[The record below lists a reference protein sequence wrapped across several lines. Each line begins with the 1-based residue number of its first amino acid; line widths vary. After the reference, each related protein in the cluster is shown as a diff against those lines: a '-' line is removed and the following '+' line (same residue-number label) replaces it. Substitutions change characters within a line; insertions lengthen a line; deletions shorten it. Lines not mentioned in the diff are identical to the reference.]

1 MRYSLEELYDV
12 FLETGKVCTDTRAL
26 IPGSIYFAL
35 KGERFDGNRFAHK
48 ALDEGCRLAVVDE
61 ESLEDRPGLFRV
73 PNVLEALQQLAR
85 YHRKN
90 LRIPVIG
97 ITGSNGKTTTKELI
111 SLVLSKKFKVWHTPG
126 NLNNHIGVPL
136 TLLAMKPGTQIAVVE
151 MGANHIGEIGAL
163 CEIARPDHGL
173 ITNVGYAH
181 LEGFGSFE
189 GVRQGK
195 GELYNFLKR
204 AGGEI
209 FVNVDNDWLME
220 MVGDYPWIG
229 YGTGDDA
236 VVKASEVSAEPFLSF
251 SLTTTQVK
259 NMPVNTNLTGL
270 YNLEN
275 VLAAASV
282 GHYFGIEEASVCDA
296 IEQYLPENNRSQVL
310 NTEDNRLLL
319 DAYNAN
325 PSSMKAALEY
335 FRSIDHPRKVLVL
348 GGMKEM
354 GQQSKTEHEKLIEE
368 IKKTDFVSC
377 YLTGPEFEGM
387 VPQDQRCHWYSS
399 TAKLKDALKNDEIKD
414 ALILI
419 KGSRANQLEEL
430 VEVL

>member
-1 MRYSLEELYDV
+1 MRQSLEELYDV

-236 VVKASEVSAEPFLSF
+236 VVKASEVSAKPFLSF
-251 SLTTTQVK
+251 SLTTTQVN

-282 GHYFGIEEASVCDA
+282 GHYFGIEEALVCDA

-387 VPQDQRCHWYSS
+387 VPQGKRCHWYSS
-399 TAKLKDALKNDEIKD
+399 TAKLKEALKNDGIKD

-419 KGSRANQLEEL
+419 KGSRANQLEEI

>member
-1 MRYSLEELYDV
+1 MHYSLAELYDV

-26 IPGSIYFAL
+26 VPGSIFFAL
-35 KGERFDGNRFAHK
+35 KGGRFDGNRFAHK
-48 ALDEGCRLAVVDE
+48 ALDHGCRLAVVDDE
-61 ESLEDRPGLFRV
+61 TIEDRPGLFRV
-73 PNVLEALQQLAR
+73 PNVLEALQQLAG

-111 SLVLSKKFKVWHTPG
+111 SQVLGKKFHVWHTQG

-136 TLLAMKPGTQIAVVE
+136 TLLSIKPETQVAVVE

-163 CEIARPDHGL
+163 CEISRPDHGL
-173 ITNVGYAH
+173 ITNVGHAH

-204 AGGEI
+204 EGGEI
-209 FVNVDNDWLME
+209 FVNVDNHWLME
-220 MVGDYPWIG
+220 MVDDYPWIG
-229 YGTGDDA
+229 YGTGNDA
-236 VVKASEVSAEPFLSF
+236 VVRASNVAAKPLLSF
-251 SLTTTQVK
+251 YLTTTQVR
-259 NMPVNTNLTGL
+259 NMPVNSNLTGL

-282 GHYFGIEEASVCDA
+282 GHYFGVEETLVREA

-310 NTEDNRLLL
+310 NTENNRILL

-325 PSSMKAALEY
+325 PSSMKAALEH
-335 FRSIDHPRKVLVL
+335 FRSINHPRKMLVL

-368 IKKTDFVSC
+368 IKKTDYVSC

-387 VPQDQRCHWYSS
+387 VSHDKKCHWYS
-399 TAKLKDALKNDEIKD
+399 TTDKLKEALKNAGIKD

-419 KGSRANQLEEL
+419 KGSRANELEKV